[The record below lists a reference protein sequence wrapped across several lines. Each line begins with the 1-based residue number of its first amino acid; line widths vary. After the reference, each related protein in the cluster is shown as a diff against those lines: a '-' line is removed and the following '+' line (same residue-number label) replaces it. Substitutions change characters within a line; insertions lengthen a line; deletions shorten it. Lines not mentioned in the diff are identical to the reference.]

1 MGDYKEYQD
10 LLLKNYDEAVDF
22 LLQKYGSAQ
31 DNYFKEKSY
40 KRFMNEEIKGIGKGN
55 ISRTREGLYCHHIDE
70 NIMPKISDPVFIR
83 EYKIPFEYQKKE
95 RLVYCDL
102 IEHSIL
108 HVLIAKETSSK
119 FGYLGFIFYLS
130 SNIEEWYLDE
140 MIPYKEWEKNC
151 YKKSFLVPQE
161 AFDILN
167 TMHNMIGE
175 NYYESLSGYYEEQTR
190 IKEERERL
198 EEEREEKRKEEIK
211 QREQYRKKER
221 IKLIDKA
228 KLLHDKSPRK
238 DIVFIAYKIKYSDIF
253 DEFGERQSKDMDFKK
268 FDSEMKKYPKHK
280 ILEGLNMY
288 LDSL

>member
-22 LLQKYGSAQ
+22 LLQKYGPAQ

-40 KRFMNEEIKGIGKGN
+40 KRFMNEEIKSIGKGN
-55 ISRTREGLYCHHIDE
+55 ISRTSEGLYCHHIDE
-70 NIMPKISDPVFIR
+70 NIMLKISDPVFIR

-108 HVLIAKETSSK
+108 HVLIAKETSSE
-119 FGYLGFIFYLS
+119 FGYLGLDFYLLPD
-130 SNIEEWYLDE
+130 IESWYLDKI
-140 MIPYKEWEKNC
+140 IPDSEWRKNC
-151 YKKSFLVPQE
+151 YKKAFLVPQE
-161 AFDILN
+161 AFDILSE
-167 TMHNMIGE
+167 MKKVIGK
-175 NYYESLSGYYEEQTR
+175 NYYESLSGYYEEQKR
-190 IKEERERL
+190 
-198 EEEREEKRKEEIK
+198 REEKRKEKIK
-211 QREQYRKKER
+211 QYEQYRKEER
-221 IKLIDKA
+221 IKLINKA

-280 ILEGLNMY
+280 ILEDLNMY

>member
-22 LLQKYGSAQ
+22 LLQKYGPAQ

-40 KRFMNEEIKGIGKGN
+40 KRFMNKEIKSIGKGN
-55 ISRTREGLYCHHIDE
+55 ISRTSEGLYCHHIDE
-70 NIMPKISDPVFIR
+70 NIMLKISDPVFIR

-108 HVLIAKETSSK
+108 HVLIAKETSSE
-119 FGYLGFIFYLS
+119 FGYLGLDFYLLPD
-130 SNIEEWYLDE
+130 IESWYLDKI
-140 MIPYKEWEKNC
+140 IPDSEWRKNC
-151 YKKSFLVPQE
+151 YKKAFLVPQE
-161 AFDILN
+161 AFDILSE
-167 TMHNMIGE
+167 MKKVIGK
-175 NYYESLSGYYEEQTR
+175 NYYESLSGYYEEQKR
-190 IKEERERL
+190 
-198 EEEREEKRKEEIK
+198 REEKRKEKIK
-211 QREQYRKKER
+211 QYEQYRKEER
-221 IKLIDKA
+221 IKLINKA

-238 DIVFIAYKIKYSDIF
+238 DIVFIAYKIKYYDIF

-280 ILEGLNMY
+280 ILEDLNMY

>member
-31 DNYFKEKSY
+31 DDYFKEKSY
-40 KRFMNEEIKGIGKGN
+40 KRFMNKEIKSIGKGN
-55 ISRTREGLYCHHIDE
+55 ISRTSEGLYCHHIDE
-70 NIMPKISDPVFIR
+70 NIMLKISDPAFVR
-83 EYKIPFEYQKKE
+83 QYNIPFEYQKKE

-119 FGYLGFIFYLS
+119 FGYFGLIAYLMP
-130 SNIEEWYLDE
+130 IIDFWYLRE
-140 MIPYKEWEKNC
+140 MIPYREWEKNC

-190 IKEERERL
+190 IEV
-198 EEEREEKRKEEIK
+198 EREEKRKALIK
-211 QREQYRKKER
+211 EQDQNLKKER
-221 IKLIDKA
+221 IRLINMA

-238 DIVFIAYKIKYSDIF
+238 DILYVAYGIKYPDVF
-253 DEFGERQSKDMDFKK
+253 DEFGERQSKDMDFRK

>member
-22 LLQKYGSAQ
+22 LLQKYGPAQ

-40 KRFMNEEIKGIGKGN
+40 KRFMNEEIKSIGKGN
-55 ISRTREGLYCHHIDE
+55 ISRTSEGLYCHHIDE
-70 NIMPKISDPVFIR
+70 NIMLKISDPVFIR

-108 HVLIAKETSSK
+108 HVLIAKETSSE
-119 FGYLGFIFYLS
+119 FGYLGLDFYLLPD
-130 SNIEEWYLDE
+130 IESWYLDKI
-140 MIPYKEWEKNC
+140 IPDSEWRKNC
-151 YKKSFLVPQE
+151 YKKAFLVPQE
-161 AFDILN
+161 AFDILSE
-167 TMHNMIGE
+167 MKKVIGK
-175 NYYESLSGYYEEQTR
+175 NYYESLSGYYEEQKR
-190 IKEERERL
+190 R
-198 EEEREEKRKEEIK
+198 EEERKEKIK
-211 QREQYRKKER
+211 QYEQYRKEER
-221 IKLIDKA
+221 IKLINKA

-238 DIVFIAYKIKYSDIF
+238 DIVFIAYKIKYYDIF
-253 DEFGERQSKDMDFKK
+253 DEFGERQSKYMDFKK

-280 ILEGLNMY
+280 ILEDLNMY

>member
-40 KRFMNEEIKGIGKGN
+40 KRFMNEEIKSIGKGN
-55 ISRTREGLYCHHIDE
+55 ISRTSEGLYCHHIDE
-70 NIMPKISDPVFIR
+70 NIMPKISDKVFIR

-198 EEEREEKRKEEIK
+198 EEEREENRKARIK
-211 QREQYRKKER
+211 EHDQNLKKER
-221 IKLIDKA
+221 IRLINMA

-238 DIVFIAYKIKYSDIF
+238 DILYVAYGIKYPNIF
-253 DEFGERQSKDMDFKK
+253 GEFGAGKSKDMDFKK

-280 ILEGLNMY
+280 ILEDLNMY

>member
-31 DNYFKEKSY
+31 DDYFKEKSY
-40 KRFMNEEIKGIGKGN
+40 KRFMNKEIKSIGKGN
-55 ISRTREGLYCHHIDE
+55 ISRTSEGLYCHHIDE
-70 NIMPKISDPVFIR
+70 NIMLKISDPAFVR
-83 EYKIPFEYQKKE
+83 QYNIPFEYQKKE

-119 FGYLGFIFYLS
+119 FGYFGLIAYLMPT
-130 SNIEEWYLDE
+130 IDFWYLRE
-140 MIPYKEWEKNC
+140 MIPYREWEKNC

-190 IKEERERL
+190 M
-198 EEEREEKRKEEIK
+198 EEEREENRKALIK
-211 QREQYRKKER
+211 EQDQNLKKER
-221 IKLIDKA
+221 IRLINMA
-228 KLLHDKSPRK
+228 KSLHDKSPRK
-238 DIVFIAYKIKYSDIF
+238 DILYVAYGIKYPDIF
-253 DEFGERQSKDMDFKK
+253 DEFGARQSKDMDFGK

-280 ILEGLNMY
+280 ILEDLNMY

>member
-31 DNYFKEKSY
+31 DDYFKEKSY
-40 KRFMNEEIKGIGKGN
+40 KRFMNKEIKSIGKGN
-55 ISRTREGLYCHHIDE
+55 ISRTSEGLYCHHIDE
-70 NIMPKISDPVFIR
+70 NIMLKISDPAFVR
-83 EYKIPFEYQKKE
+83 QYNIPFEYQKKE

-119 FGYLGFIFYLS
+119 FGYFGLIAYLMPT
-130 SNIEEWYLDE
+130 IDFWYLRE
-140 MIPYKEWEKNC
+140 MIPYTEWEKNC

-190 IKEERERL
+190 IEV
-198 EEEREEKRKEEIK
+198 EREEKRKALIK
-211 QREQYRKKER
+211 EQDQNLKKER
-221 IKLIDKA
+221 IRLINMA

-238 DIVFIAYKIKYSDIF
+238 DILYVAYGIKYPDVF
-253 DEFGERQSKDMDFKK
+253 DEFGERQSKDMDFRK

>member
-1 MGDYKEYQD
+1 MYMGNYKEYQD

-22 LLQKYGSAQ
+22 LLQKYGPAQ

-40 KRFMNEEIKGIGKGN
+40 KRFMNKEIKSIAKGN
-55 ISRTREGLYCHHIDE
+55 ISRTSEGLYCHHIDE
-70 NIMPKISDPVFIR
+70 NIMLKISDSVFIR
-83 EYKIPFEYQKKE
+83 KYKIPFEYQKKE

-119 FGYLGFIFYLS
+119 FGYLGLTMYLMPI
-130 SNIEEWYLDE
+130 IEMWYLHE
-140 MIPYKEWEKNC
+140 MIPYREWEKNC

-190 IKEERERL
+190 IEV
-198 EEEREEKRKEEIK
+198 EREEKRKALIK
-211 QREQYRKKER
+211 EQDQNLKKER
-221 IKLIDKA
+221 IRLINMA
-228 KLLHDKSPRK
+228 KSLHDKSPRK
-238 DIVFIAYKIKYSDIF
+238 DILYVAYGIKYPDIF
-253 DEFGERQSKDMDFKK
+253 DEFGARQSKDMDFGK

-280 ILEGLNMY
+280 ILEDLNMY

>member
-1 MGDYKEYQD
+1 MYMGNYKEYQD

-40 KRFMNEEIKGIGKGN
+40 KRFMNKEIKSIGKGN
-55 ISRTREGLYCHHIDE
+55 ISRTSEGLYCHHIDE
-70 NIMPKISDPVFIR
+70 NIMLKISDPVFIR
-83 EYKIPFEYQKKE
+83 EYEIPFEYQKKE

-108 HVLIAKETSSK
+108 HVLIAKETSSE
-119 FGYLGFIFYLS
+119 FGYLGLDFYLLP
-130 SNIEEWYLDE
+130 NIESWYLDKI
-140 MIPYKEWEKNC
+140 IPDSEWRKNC
-151 YKKSFLVPQE
+151 YKKAFLVPQE
-161 AFDILN
+161 AFDILSE
-167 TMHNMIGE
+167 MKKVIGK
-175 NYYESLSGYYEEQTR
+175 NYYESLSGYYEEQKR
-190 IKEERERL
+190 
-198 EEEREEKRKEEIK
+198 REEKRKEEIK

-221 IKLIDKA
+221 IRLINKA

-280 ILEGLNMY
+280 ILEDLNMY

>member
-31 DNYFKEKSY
+31 DDYFKEKSY
-40 KRFMNEEIKGIGKGN
+40 KRFMNKEIKSIGKGN
-55 ISRTREGLYCHHIDE
+55 ISRTSEGLYCHHIDE
-70 NIMPKISDPVFIR
+70 NIMLKISDPAFVR
-83 EYKIPFEYQKKE
+83 QYNIPFEYQKKE

-119 FGYLGFIFYLS
+119 FGYFGLIAYLMPT
-130 SNIEEWYLDE
+130 IDFWYLRE
-140 MIPYKEWEKNC
+140 MIPYREWEKNC

-190 IKEERERL
+190 IEV
-198 EEEREEKRKEEIK
+198 EREEKRKEEIK

>member
-22 LLQKYGSAQ
+22 LLQKYGPAQ

-40 KRFMNEEIKGIGKGN
+40 KRFMNEEIKSIGKGN
-55 ISRTREGLYCHHIDE
+55 ISRTSEGLYCHHIDE
-70 NIMPKISDPVFIR
+70 NIMLKISDPVFIR

-108 HVLIAKETSSK
+108 HVLIAKETSSE
-119 FGYLGFIFYLS
+119 FGYLGLDFYLLPD
-130 SNIEEWYLDE
+130 IESWYLDK
-140 MIPYKEWEKNC
+140 MIPDSEWRKNC
-151 YKKSFLVPQE
+151 YKKAFLVPQE
-161 AFDILN
+161 AFDILSE
-167 TMHNMIGE
+167 MKKVIGK
-175 NYYESLSGYYEEQTR
+175 NYYESLSGYYEEQKR
-190 IKEERERL
+190 R
-198 EEEREEKRKEEIK
+198 EEERKEKIK
-211 QREQYRKKER
+211 QYEQYRKEER
-221 IKLIDKA
+221 IKLINKA

-238 DIVFIAYKIKYSDIF
+238 DIVFIAYKIKYYDIF
-253 DEFGERQSKDMDFKK
+253 DEFGERQSKYMDFKK

-280 ILEGLNMY
+280 ILEDLNMY

>member
-22 LLQKYGSAQ
+22 LLQKYGPAQ

-40 KRFMNEEIKGIGKGN
+40 KRFMNEEIKSIGKGN
-55 ISRTREGLYCHHIDE
+55 ISRTSEGLYCHHIDE
-70 NIMPKISDPVFIR
+70 NIMLKISDPVFIR

-108 HVLIAKETSSK
+108 HVLIAKETSSE
-119 FGYLGFIFYLS
+119 FGYLGLDFYLLPD
-130 SNIEEWYLDE
+130 IESWYLDKI
-140 MIPYKEWEKNC
+140 IPDSEWRKNC
-151 YKKSFLVPQE
+151 YKKAFLVPQE
-161 AFDILN
+161 AFDILSE
-167 TMHNMIGE
+167 MKKVIGK
-175 NYYESLSGYYEEQTR
+175 NYYESLSGYYEEQKR
-190 IKEERERL
+190 
-198 EEEREEKRKEEIK
+198 REEKRKEKIK
-211 QREQYRKKER
+211 QYEQYRKEER
-221 IKLIDKA
+221 IKLINKA

-238 DIVFIAYKIKYSDIF
+238 DIVFIAYKIKYYDIF
-253 DEFGERQSKDMDFKK
+253 DEFGERQSKYMDFKK

-280 ILEGLNMY
+280 ILEDLNMY

>member
-1 MGDYKEYQD
+1 MGNYKEYQD

-40 KRFMNEEIKGIGKGN
+40 KRFMNKEIKSIGKGN
-55 ISRTREGLYCHHIDE
+55 ISRTSEGLYCHHIDE
-70 NIMPKISDPVFIR
+70 NIMLKISDPVFIR
-83 EYKIPFEYQKKE
+83 EYEIPFEYQKKE

-108 HVLIAKETSSK
+108 HVLIAKETSLE
-119 FGYLGFIFYLS
+119 FGYLGLNFYLLP
-130 SNIEEWYLDE
+130 NIESWYLDKI
-140 MIPYKEWEKNC
+140 IPDSEWRKNC
-151 YKKSFLVPQE
+151 YKKAFLVPQE
-161 AFDILN
+161 AFDILSEIKKV
-167 TMHNMIGE
+167 IGK
-175 NYYESLSGYYEEQTR
+175 NYYESLSGYYEEQKR
-190 IKEERERL
+190 
-198 EEEREEKRKEEIK
+198 REEKRKEGIK
-211 QREQYRKKER
+211 QREQYLKKER
-221 IKLIDKA
+221 IRLINKA

-238 DIVFIAYKIKYSDIF
+238 DIVFIAYRIKYFDIF

-280 ILEGLNMY
+280 ILEDLNMY